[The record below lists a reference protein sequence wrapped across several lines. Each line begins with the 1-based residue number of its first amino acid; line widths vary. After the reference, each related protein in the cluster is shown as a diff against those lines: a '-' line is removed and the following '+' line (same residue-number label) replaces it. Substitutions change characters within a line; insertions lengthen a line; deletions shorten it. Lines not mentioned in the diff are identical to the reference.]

1 MIGENKPGPSRK
13 APVPWD
19 SNDIPESPGGPGRGR
34 RCRARARRTPS
45 RSLVH
50 AAAWGAR
57 PDTHAA
63 GWPCPPAERDR
74 RGRTKRPALPLRD
87 GGAREKAPPEET
99 PPPFLAYGSL
109 PLISPRARG
118 ILRFLRQA
126 ELRNGGLWT
135 SEPKQEQR
143 FPHPRHH
150 PGPEQRAECLLQL
163 FHSLMNLLSS
173 TVPESVIEAGHN
185 SSIFLKSAFNL

>member
-87 GGAREKAPPEET
+87 GGARGKAPRRDVAPFPGLRL
-99 PPPFLAYGSL
+99 PPSDL
-109 PLISPRARG
+109 PKGTGNSEISSPSRAAKWGAMDFGTQTGAAFPASTSPPGPRA
-118 ILRFLRQA
+118 A
-126 ELRNGGLWT
+126 
-135 SEPKQEQR
+135 S
-143 FPHPRHH
+143 
-150 PGPEQRAECLLQL
+150 
-163 FHSLMNLLSS
+163 
-173 TVPESVIEAGHN
+173 
-185 SSIFLKSAFNL
+185 

>member
-1 MIGENKPGPSRK
+1 MVGENKPGPSRK

-87 GGAREKAPPEET
+87 GGAWGKAPPEET

-118 ILRFLRQA
+118 IEISSPSRAAKWGVMDFGTQTGA
-126 ELRNGGLWT
+126 AFPAST
-135 SEPKQEQR
+135 SP
-143 FPHPRHH
+143 
-150 PGPEQRAECLLQL
+150 PGPRAA
-163 FHSLMNLLSS
+163 S
-173 TVPESVIEAGHN
+173 
-185 SSIFLKSAFNL
+185 